1 MKYVRFQSQ
10 EPCLGTPSKLGIF
23 QIAFRVRDADA
34 TRVHDANQISHHMEW
49 LKTHL
54 HSPDMR
60 YEDYR
65 AIFWFKD
72 TAHEPMRHIWAMK
85 PYLEAYGYWIDMV
98 TTWDPGDIVYTDGW
112 QIAARPRR
120 AQRH

>member
-10 EPCLGTPSKLGIF
+10 QPCAGTPSRLGIF
-23 QIAFRVRDADA
+23 QIAFRVRDADE
-34 TRVHDANQISHHMEW
+34 TSVHDANEISHQIEW

-54 HSPDMR
+54 HSPDLA

-85 PYLEAYGYWIDMV
+85 PYIEAYGYWIEV
-98 TTWDPGDIVYTDGW
+98 VKTTTPGLIVYQDGW
-112 QIAARPRR
+112 QIAAKPWRN
-120 AQRH
+120 